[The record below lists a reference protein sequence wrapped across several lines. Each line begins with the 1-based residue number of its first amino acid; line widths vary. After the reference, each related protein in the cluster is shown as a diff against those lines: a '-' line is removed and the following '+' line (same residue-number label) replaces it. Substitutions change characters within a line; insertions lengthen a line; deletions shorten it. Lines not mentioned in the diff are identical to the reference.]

1 MCGTS
6 QRRSEG
12 MVFGLVI
19 TIKST
24 WRTEREKER
33 YGTRNKVGKYSINL
47 VFLSCYFT
55 STVLLIFWYLA
66 RYQVG

>member
-1 MCGTS
+1 
-6 QRRSEG
+6 

-24 WRTEREKER
+24 WRTEREKEW
-33 YGTRNKVGKYSINL
+33 YGIRNKVGKYGISL
-47 VFLSCYFT
+47 VFLSFYFT
-55 STVLLIFWYLA
+55 CTVLLIFWYLA